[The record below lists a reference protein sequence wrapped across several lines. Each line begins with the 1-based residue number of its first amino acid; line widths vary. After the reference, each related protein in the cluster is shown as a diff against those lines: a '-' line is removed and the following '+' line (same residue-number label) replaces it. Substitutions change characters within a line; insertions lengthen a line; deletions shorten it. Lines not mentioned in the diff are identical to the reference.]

1 MRRHDLTKKI
11 ETVFLKMYIA
21 DELLLCSPN
30 TVQQSQSW
38 RLQNSCSRPV
48 GCLAAEGGKFGLGE
62 GPQSISLSLSVRQ
75 IGICMKRKLGAVAL
89 CPAGQFKPMFEHCQ
103 KLCVLDFS
111 T

>member
-1 MRRHDLTKKI
+1 MQCSR
-11 ETVFLKMYIA
+11 TVA
-21 DELLLCSPN
+21 ELAEE
-30 TVQQSQSW
+30 
-38 RLQNSCSRPV
+38 LQNSCSLGPAV

-75 IGICMKRKLGAVAL
+75 IGICMKRKLVAVAL

-103 KLCVLDFS
+103 KLCILDFS